1 MSRFEVL
8 KWIHLL
14 GASVW
19 TGGLIVLAF
28 LVGAVRSYTDDI
40 EVLRVVAR
48 RFGLVSWTAFGI
60 AIGTGLWMYIDFGFP
75 WRNAYLKIGLVALA
89 GGLALVHQVTAKR
102 TSPAV
107 RGIIQLAIIVV
118 SIGIF
123 GAAVN
128 LI

>member
-1 MSRFEVL
+1 MTRFEIL

-28 LVGAVRSYTDDI
+28 LVGAVRGYSDDR
-40 EVLRVVAR
+40 ELLRVVAR
-48 RFGLVSWTAFGI
+48 RFGVVSWTAFVI
-60 AIGTGLWMYIDFGFP
+60 TIGAGLWMYIDFGFL

-102 TSPAV
+102 TSAAV
-107 RGIIQLAIIVV
+107 RGIIQLAIIAV

-123 GAAVN
+123 GAAVT
-128 LI
+128 LV